1 MENNSKPYFTK
12 QNLRLLC
19 RKNLETWNKCIE
31 DVIYIKHLI
40 LACNGKTIKKHDA
53 ENYKSRTQGL
63 SFLHKDISPSL
74 NDLEDFEDIQ
84 KDEKLV
90 LSHNLRKKDFDLCNM
105 NECRKIFK
113 PSEIIDKQYIKGE
126 IHIELF
132 KPLLV
137 KQHFFIKDAN
147 NNLKKDTIREINYNN
162 MFDLCLPE
170 EYLIGQEGSRTI
182 NLKFIDWKRDFWVH
196 LFPSFYIDR
205 IDIRTVNNLIALY
218 SEIIRTKGQ
227 IKSKDK
233 INDNNLWTELDTITS
248 EIQNFKLTDN
258 YFDLSNDDVYFTM
271 SKLLSGNPK
280 FYYNTVREIK
290 QPLLKIKFNSL
301 IDGIQWS
308 FNNFTQKHYHEIKS
322 LVFNFLEDPIG
333 IDISLNS
340 KSTFFTEP
348 DTKIDLLIKIFDA
361 IINHS
366 KKDNYYLKLSK
377 IIDLY
382 FVISKLPDKQ
392 LKSVSELDKFEPFR
406 ILRKNQSTLLKTFGL
421 CILTELYYSDKIKV
435 INGQFLDSDI
445 YNMYDKLILTAVK
458 CLENGFNGMNN
469 IEGTELF
476 EFCGLIKVREHKPY
490 IKNRF
495 ISYYFVEQYIEEQ
508 SFRDEFLKTAYIHD
522 LIIPRNK
529 KEFPKTINLCRNLK
543 KNYYKK

>member
-1 MENNSKPYFTK
+1 MENNLKPYFTK

-40 LACNGKTIKKHDA
+40 LACNGKTIKKYEA
-53 ENYKSRTQGL
+53 ETYKSRTQGL
-63 SFLHKDISPSL
+63 SFLHRDISPSL
-74 NDLEDFEDIQ
+74 HDLQSDEQ
-84 KDEKLV
+84 KIIISQE
-90 LSHNLRKKDFDLCNM
+90 SRKKDFDLYNM
-105 NECRKIFK
+105 NECRKIFR
-113 PSEIIDKQYIKGE
+113 PSEIIDKKYVQGE
-126 IHIELF
+126 IHIESF

-137 KQHFFIKDAN
+137 KQHFFINDIN
-147 NNLKKDTIREINYNN
+147 NSLKKDTIREINYNN
-162 MFDLCLPE
+162 MFNLCLPE
-170 EYLIGQEGSRTI
+170 EYLIGQEGARTI
-182 NLKFIDWKRDFWVH
+182 NLKFIDWKRDFWIH
-196 LFPSFYIDR
+196 LFPSFYIDK
-205 IDIRTVNNLIALY
+205 IDIRTVNNLIAIY

-227 IKSKDK
+227 TKSKDK
-233 INDNNLWTELDTITS
+233 MNDNNLWTELDGITS
-248 EIQNFKLTDN
+248 EIQNFKLVND
-258 YFDLSNDDVYFTM
+258 YFDLSNDNVYFTM
-271 SKLLSGNPK
+271 SKLLSGNIK
-280 FYYNTVREIK
+280 FYYNTIREIK

-301 IDGIQWS
+301 IDGIKWS
-308 FNNFTQKHYHEIKS
+308 FNNFIPKHYYEIKT

-340 KSTFFTEP
+340 KSTFFSEP

-366 KKDNYYLKLSK
+366 KKDDYYLKLSK

-382 FVISKLPDKQ
+382 FVIYKLPNEQ
-392 LKSVSELDKFEPFR
+392 LKSISEINKSEPFR

-421 CILTELYYSDKIKV
+421 CILTELFYSDKIKV

-445 YNMYDKLILTAVK
+445 YNMYDKLILTAVE
-458 CLENGFNGMNN
+458 CLKNGFNGINN

-476 EFCGLIKVREHKPY
+476 KFYGLINVEKHKPY

-495 ISYYFVEQYIEEQ
+495 ISYYFVEQYIDEQ
-508 SFRDEFLKTAYIHD
+508 NFRDEFLKTAYIHD
-522 LIIPRNK
+522 LIIPRNR

-543 KNYYKK
+543 KNYKK